1 MRDNG
6 AHIARPHWAGLP
18 REKGEWSMK
27 SFHKS
32 CVLAAMVLAA
42 LASVLTPCAAA
53 QLDGVIHGQIM
64 DIVGKPWADIGVQV
78 VNDQGA
84 KQETKTDK
92 DGNYAFRNLRSGIYV
107 IRVMLPGQNQPFED
121 RVQVQAGTEAKK
133 DFNFKELAGKQGAE
147 YQEALKKNEEAKKG
161 LEALKARVAAGDALI
176 AQERQVKADL
186 QKAPPDQR
194 DALKQ
199 KLADLSN
206 QAVTEFKEAQKT
218 LGEKDPNAPL
228 VFFKLGEAY
237 DAAGRNEE
245 AAEAYKQA
253 IALKPDVPGYY
264 NNLGNVLARAGKI
277 DEAKAAY
284 TKSAELDPTNAAT
297 AWRNFGISLYN
308 ANRLGDAVEPFQKSA
323 DLDPKNA
330 QTWYLLGASLVYK
343 LTSKKVGDK
352 EVITF
357 APGTIEAYQKAVE
370 LDPNGTWGQQ
380 AKQGLEQLQLMASGI
395 DTKVNV
401 KKKKS

>member
-1 MRDNG
+1 
-6 AHIARPHWAGLP
+6 
-18 REKGEWSMK
+18 MK

-42 LASVLTPCAAA
+42 LASVLTPRAAA

-64 DIVGKPWADIGVQV
+64 DIVGKPWADIGVQI

-84 KQETKTDK
+84 KQETKTDR
-92 DGNYAFRNLRSGIYV
+92 DGNYAFRNLRSGVYAIY
-107 IRVMLPGQNQPFED
+107 VMLPGQNQPFED
-121 RVQVQAGTEAKK
+121 RVQVQSGTEAKK
-133 DFNFKELAGKQGAE
+133 DYNFKEIAGKQSAE

-176 AQERQVKADL
+176 AQERQLKADL
-186 QKAPPDQR
+186 AKVPADQR
-194 DALKQ
+194 EALKQ
-199 KLADLSN
+199 KLADVSN

-253 IALKPDVPGYY
+253 IALKPEVPGYY

-284 TKSAELDPTNAAT
+284 TKSAELDPANAAT

-343 LTSKKVGDK
+343 MSTKKVGDK
-352 EVITF
+352 VEVQF

-380 AKQGLEQLQLMASGI
+380 AKQGLEQLQLMAPGI

>member
-1 MRDNG
+1 
-6 AHIARPHWAGLP
+6 
-18 REKGEWSMK
+18 MK

-32 CVLAAMVLAA
+32 CVLVAMVLAA
-42 LASVLTPCAAA
+42 LVSVLTPRAAA

-64 DIVGKPWADIGVQV
+64 DIVGKPWADIGVQI

-84 KQETKTDK
+84 KQETKTDR
-92 DGNYAFRNLRSGIYV
+92 DGNYAFRNLRSGVYAIY
-107 IRVMLPGQNQPFED
+107 VMLPGQNQPFED
-121 RVQVQAGTEAKK
+121 RVQVQSGTEAKK
-133 DFNFKELAGKQGAE
+133 DYNFKEIAGKQSAE

-176 AQERQVKADL
+176 AQERQLKADL
-186 QKAPPDQR
+186 AKAPADQR
-194 DALKQ
+194 EALKQ

-253 IALKPDVPGYY
+253 IALKPEVPGYY

-284 TKSAELDPTNAAT
+284 TKSAELDPANAAT

-343 LTSKKVGDK
+343 MSTKKVGDK
-352 EVITF
+352 VEVQF

-380 AKQGLEQLQLMASGI
+380 AKQGLEQLQLMAPGI

-401 KKKKS
+401 RKKKS

>member
-1 MRDNG
+1 
-6 AHIARPHWAGLP
+6 
-18 REKGEWSMK
+18 MK

-42 LASVLTPCAAA
+42 LASVLTPRAAA
-53 QLDGVIHGQIM
+53 QLDGVIRGQIM
-64 DIVGKPWADIGVQV
+64 DIVGKPWADLAVQV
-78 VNDQGA
+78 VNDQGV

-92 DGNYAFRNLRSGIYV
+92 DGNYSFRNLRSGIYA
-107 IRVMLPGQNQPFED
+107 IHVMLPGQNQPFED
-121 RVQVQAGTEAKK
+121 RVQVQGGTEAKK

-147 YQEALKKNEEAKKG
+147 YQEAVKKNEEAKKG

-186 QKAPPDQR
+186 TKAPADQR

-228 VFFKLGEAY
+228 VLFKLGEAY

-245 AAEAYKQA
+245 AAEVYKQA
-253 IALKPDVPGYY
+253 VALKPDVPGYY

-284 TKSAELDPTNAAT
+284 TKSAELDPANAAT

-343 LTSKKVGDK
+343 MSTKKVGDK
-352 EVITF
+352 IEVQF

-380 AKQGLEQLQLMASGI
+380 AKQGLEQLQLMAPGL